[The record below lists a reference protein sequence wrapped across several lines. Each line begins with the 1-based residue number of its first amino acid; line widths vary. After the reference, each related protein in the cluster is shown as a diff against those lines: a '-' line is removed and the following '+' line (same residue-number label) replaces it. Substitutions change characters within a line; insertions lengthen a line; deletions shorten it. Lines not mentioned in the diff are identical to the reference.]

1 MNNNNNVN
9 HSGIFFASRKACLT
23 WNDVEKIWIDIITSR
38 NITISNLN
46 NIIQILIT
54 ENRLFRTL
62 IWYDSLAEYSEA
74 EEFVNWIARRVWIG
88 LSMSSHKPDM
98 LPRHW

>member
-9 HSGIFFASRKACLT
+9 YSGIFFASRKTCLT
-23 WNDVEKIWIDIITSR
+23 WNDVKKVWIDIITSR

-62 IWYDSLAEYSEA
+62 IWYDILSEYSEA
-74 EEFVNWIARRVWIG
+74 EEFMNWIARRVWIE
-88 LSMSSHKPDM
+88 LSMSSNIPDM
-98 LPRHW
+98 LARHW